1 MRRVGGRRNFAA
13 GGQAR
18 STAEVPAP
26 TPSVDI
32 VAWNDALAE
41 LATLDPRPSQVV
53 ALRFL
58 TRRPTFR
65 RALALFA
72 VLSRLYEC

>member
-1 MRRVGGRRNFAA
+1 
-13 GGQAR
+13 
-18 STAEVPAP
+18 
-26 TPSVDI
+26 VDI